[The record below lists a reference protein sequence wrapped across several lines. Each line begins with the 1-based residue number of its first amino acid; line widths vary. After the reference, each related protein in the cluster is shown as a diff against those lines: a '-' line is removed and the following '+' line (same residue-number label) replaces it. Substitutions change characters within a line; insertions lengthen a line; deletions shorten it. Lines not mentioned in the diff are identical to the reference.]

1 MAELSSVS
9 FSHIPGPQNSRHS
22 PLCCS
27 VGRNCEHTKDDPHFL
42 GAQGTHFD
50 FNGQPDKSFC
60 LYTDKNVHVNMK
72 MTGYLDTR
80 TTGATIV
87 QDGKALRTWIRELA
101 VMWRDDAGEKH
112 TFVMT
117 ARSGKQQGRG
127 SGFLKSAVLD
137 GVALAPM
144 KVGEKRI
151 LAGGLELAFSGMTYF
166 GRFEMDSYVIKV
178 GEQLEM
184 QADLRVANPLLQT
197 PTDAMTHINVMF
209 LDAEATDDVHG
220 VMGQT
225 FRLDRVK
232 RARDYIAI
240 SHMLHRPVSA
250 DGATGQGFL
259 DGKTGDYETS
269 AVTETDCM
277 YSAFDGKAL
286 PDTQYHPV
294 QF

>member
-1 MAELSSVS
+1 
-9 FSHIPGPQNSRHS
+9 
-22 PLCCS
+22 
-27 VGRNCEHTKDDPHFL
+27 
-42 GAQGTHFD
+42 
-50 FNGQPDKSFC
+50 
-60 LYTDKNVHVNMK
+60 MK
-72 MTGYLDTR
+72 MTGYLDSR

-101 VMWRDDAGEKH
+101 VVWRDDAGEKH
-112 TFVMT
+112 TLVMT

-127 SGFLKSAVLD
+127 SGFLKSALLD

-144 KVGEKRI
+144 KVGERRV

-166 GRFEMDSYVIKV
+166 GRFEMDSYFIKV

-209 LDAEATDDVHG
+209 LDAESTDDVHG

-225 FRLDRVK
+225 FRADRIR

-240 SHMLHRPVSA
+240 SHVLHRPVSA

-259 DGKTGDYETS
+259 DGQTADYETS
-269 AVTETDCM
+269 DVTATDCA